1 MSHGPAS
8 EAASKMR
15 REGCGCPFRA
25 FCASSGLRLLPALL
39 AQLGLERDFHTKI
52 HEPHVENAEAAFVEF
67 CKKKKQAEGGSFV
80 SLASLDQ
87 DRWLTWAAEFCR
99 QNGYGGFT
107 YGGGEFQFYDLDYDV
122 LKRDMSEY
130 HREGDEGV
138 KTDDT
143 LFLVVPPGATP
154 QLPAPLVP
162 APAPGAPPPPVAA
175 PPPQGAAAAEA
186 LIALGAP
193 PSPPSPPPPPPAPA
207 APAAPPPPR
216 PAPEPDEGS
225 DDDDDDR
232 TADYIDPAA
241 EERRLADEER
251 AIEAEEQRLAEQR
264 AADERRLAERKR
276 KLAADKAATEER
288 KKRKRESLNKQI
300 ADVEGKINA
309 SRQEL
314 DKLER
319 ERDQLVAER
328 DAQ

>member
-1 MSHGPAS
+1 M
-8 EAASKMR
+8 
-15 REGCGCPFRA
+15 
-25 FCASSGLRLLPALL
+25 
-39 AQLGLERDFHTKI
+39 TI
-52 HEPHVENAEAAFVEF
+52 HVPHVQHAEAAFVDF
-67 CKKKKQAEGGSFV
+67 CKEKKQAEGGSFY

-87 DRWLTWAAEFCR
+87 DRLLTWAAEFSR
-99 QNGYGGFT
+99 ENGYGGFL
-107 YGGGEFQFYDLDYDV
+107 YAGGVLLFYDLDYDV
-122 LKRDMSEY
+122 LKRDMSKY
-130 HREGDEGV
+130 QRRGGRPGDEE
-138 KTDDT
+138 TDDT

-276 KLAADKAATEER
+276 QLAADKAATEER

>member
-1 MSHGPAS
+1 MLKFTA
-8 EAASKMR
+8 
-15 REGCGCPFRA
+15 
-25 FCASSGLRLLPALL
+25 ALL
-39 AQLGLERDFHTKI
+39 IKIGLEHLFHRRI
-52 HEPHVENAEAAFVEF
+52 HLSHVPNAEAAFIGF
-67 CKKKKQAEGGSFV
+67 CKNKKLAEGGSLCGFSIG
-80 SLASLDQ
+80 SLAQ
-87 DRWLTWAAEFCR
+87 DRLLTWAAEFCR
-99 QNGYGGFT
+99 QNRYGGFV
-107 YGGGEFQFYDLDYDV
+107 YAGGDLRFFDRDYDV
-122 LKRDMSEY
+122 LKAEAARDRSKY
-130 HREGDEGV
+130 HRADGRPGDEE
-138 KTDDT
+138 TDHT
-143 LFLVVPPGATP
+143 LFLVVPPGAAP

-162 APAPGAPPPPVAA
+162 APGAPPLAPPPAAVPPPPDAAVAEALFAPGAPPPP
-175 PPPQGAAAAEA
+175 
-186 LIALGAP
+186 
-193 PSPPSPPPPPPAPA
+193 PPPPPP

-225 DDDDDDR
+225 DDDDDDDR
-232 TADYIDPAA
+232 TEDYVDTRA
-241 EERRLADEER
+241 EEQRQADEER
-251 AIEAEEQRLAEQR
+251 AIEDEERRLAEQR